1 MEENKNVINISDIV
15 KKLLAHKKL
24 FLKVLSIVFVLS
36 CALILCVPRYYTCD
50 IKLAPEYDFAS
61 GSSLSSIASSFGID
75 LGENPTTDAI
85 SPTLYPDLMESTDF
99 LVSLFDIQVKSL
111 DGTIDT
117 DYFTYLKKY
126 QKRAFWEKWI
136 GAIKKMFEPQDTM
149 ATNSKGEHRIN
160 SFHLTKKEFMIA
172 KTISKTIKCNVN
184 KKTDVITLSV
194 KAQDPL
200 ICACLAD
207 SIRERLQKFITDY
220 RTNKSRNDLKFYKQL
235 ANQAKADYVKA
246 RRRYAEYV
254 DTHTDVILESY
265 KSEIEDMENDMQL
278 KYNTYSTLLTQL
290 QAASAKVQ
298 ERTPAFTT
306 LQSATV
312 PIKPAGP
319 KRMIFVIGMMFV
331 AFVVTSI
338 YIYFR
343 KKD

>member
-126 QKRAFWEKWI
+126 QKRAFWE
-136 GAIKKMFEPQDTM
+136 A
-149 ATNSKGEHRIN
+149 RISLPDRQRFHAWRRDIRFYRSGSSQHTFSD
-160 SFHLTKKEFMIA
+160 SF
-172 KTISKTIKCNVN
+172 
-184 KKTDVITLSV
+184 
-194 KAQDPL
+194 
-200 ICACLAD
+200 
-207 SIRERLQKFITDY
+207 
-220 RTNKSRNDLKFYKQL
+220 
-235 ANQAKADYVKA
+235 
-246 RRRYAEYV
+246 
-254 DTHTDVILESY
+254 
-265 KSEIEDMENDMQL
+265 
-278 KYNTYSTLLTQL
+278 
-290 QAASAKVQ
+290 
-298 ERTPAFTT
+298 
-306 LQSATV
+306 
-312 PIKPAGP
+312 
-319 KRMIFVIGMMFV
+319 
-331 AFVVTSI
+331 
-338 YIYFR
+338 
-343 KKD
+343 